1 MGTSTGR
8 VVAGDGTQIG
18 YRTTGSPGDD
28 SPVVVLIHG
37 WAQSSRS
44 WGDELVDNL
53 SRDVRVIA
61 IDLRGH
67 GDSLVPS
74 DGHLTAADF
83 GGDIAAVLAAEVTGD
98 QPVFL
103 LGWSYG
109 GLVVGDHLR
118 YRADRGARAAGNLA
132 GLILVG
138 AITSMGRGEAG
149 GRVGPAMRAA
159 LPAAYSEDPAVATA
173 ALQSFAGELVPA
185 QQGPLAQRFLGVS
198 LTVPPA
204 VRAGLFARTASYDDL
219 FAGFDGGV
227 MVIHGTADTVVDISC
242 ARHVETLVPGAVTRY
257 WDGAGHA
264 PFVEDPAR
272 FAAQVCEFVTAT
284 VGALR

>member
-1 MGTSTGR
+1 MGTSTGH
-8 VVAGDGTQIG
+8 VLAGDGTQIS
-18 YRTTGSPGDD
+18 YRTTESPGDN

-44 WGDELVDNL
+44 WGDVLVDEL
-53 SRDVRVIA
+53 SKDFRVIA

-67 GDSLVPS
+67 GDSSVPAE
-74 DGHLTAADF
+74 GHLTADDF
-83 GGDIAAVLAAEVTGD
+83 GGDIAAVLSAEVAGE

-109 GLVVGDHLR
+109 GLVIGDYLK
-118 YRADRGARAAGNLA
+118 YRAQGASPAAGNLA
-132 GLILVG
+132 GLILVD

-173 ALQSFAGELVPA
+173 ALQSFADALVPA
-185 QQGPLAQRFLGVS
+185 QQGPLAQQFLGTS

-204 VRAGLFARTASYDDL
+204 VRAGLFGRTASYDDL
-219 FAGFDGGV
+219 FAGFGGAV
-227 MVIHGTADTVVDISC
+227 MVIHGTSDTVVDISC
-242 ARHVETLVPGAVTRY
+242 AQHVQTLVPNTVTRY

-264 PFVEDPAR
+264 PFVEDPPR
-272 FAAQVCEFVTAT
+272 FAAQVREFVSATA
-284 VGALR
+284 GALR